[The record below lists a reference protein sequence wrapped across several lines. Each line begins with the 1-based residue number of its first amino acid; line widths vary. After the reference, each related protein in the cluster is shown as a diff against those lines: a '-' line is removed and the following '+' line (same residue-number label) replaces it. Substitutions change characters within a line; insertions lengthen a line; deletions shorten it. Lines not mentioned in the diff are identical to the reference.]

1 MKEAIE
7 KSGKRYFIFFCIAAV
22 LAIVFFAIAV
32 ILALKMNYAPAIV
45 SAVFSAVLL
54 YCAPIYY
61 NSAANRKA
69 YAKILDALNEG
80 VCELDSLSEKTG
92 IRRDFC
98 EKLLVTAIEKSIIQ
112 GFILAENGKIEKK

>member
-98 EKLLVTAIEKSIIQ
+98 EKLLVTALEKSIIQ
-112 GFILAENGKIEKK
+112 GFILTENGKIEKK

>member
-1 MKEAIE
+1 
-7 KSGKRYFIFFCIAAV
+7 
-22 LAIVFFAIAV
+22 
-32 ILALKMNYAPAIV
+32 MNYAPAIV

-98 EKLLVTAIEKSIIQ
+98 EKLLVTALEKSIIQ
-112 GFILAENGKIEKK
+112 GFILTENGKIEKK